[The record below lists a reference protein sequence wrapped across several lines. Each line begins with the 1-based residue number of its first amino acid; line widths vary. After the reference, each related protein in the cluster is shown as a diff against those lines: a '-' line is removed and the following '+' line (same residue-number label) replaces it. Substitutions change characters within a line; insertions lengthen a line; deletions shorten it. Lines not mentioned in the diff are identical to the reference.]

1 MYTTSRKVKHIN
13 LEAPTITCEHGFFVY
28 VIVVILHSNAVLV
41 SMLLVPSALVALKP
55 IELMTSED
63 YLGQN
68 LLYVVKFFKRLLQ
81 NRFSCGTFRTYV
93 QGVQHWKQF
102 YAKHKDYTR
111 VGKVLHP
118 PIDPDSPV
126 PEHCNPKQ
134 ASPAGKGE
142 STHKDQ
148 TDHREL

>member
-13 LEAPTITCEHGFFVY
+13 LEELTITCEHGFFVY

-68 LLYVVKFFKRLLQ
+68 LL
-81 NRFSCGTFRTYV
+81 
-93 QGVQHWKQF
+93 
-102 YAKHKDYTR
+102 
-111 VGKVLHP
+111 
-118 PIDPDSPV
+118 
-126 PEHCNPKQ
+126 
-134 ASPAGKGE
+134 
-142 STHKDQ
+142 
-148 TDHREL
+148 